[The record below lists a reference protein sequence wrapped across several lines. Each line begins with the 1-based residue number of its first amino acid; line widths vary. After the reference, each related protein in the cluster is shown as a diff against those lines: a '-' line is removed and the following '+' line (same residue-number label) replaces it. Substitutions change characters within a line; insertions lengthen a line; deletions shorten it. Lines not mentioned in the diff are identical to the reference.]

1 MKKDL
6 GVLEAVFPMPVLMI
20 GTYNEDGSVN
30 VMTAAWG
37 QICDY
42 KQVALFL
49 DEGHK
54 TAENIARTRA
64 FTVALADRAHMAA
77 ADFFGTV
84 SGRKMPD
91 KFARSGYTAVKS
103 RYVNAPVIEE
113 FPLVMECE
121 LADVLKKGSFFC
133 VVGQIVNTAAEEV
146 ALDGKGKVDV
156 TKLDALVFD
165 PFRHGYYTVGEK
177 AGQAFTEQKAMQDAA
192 AGK

>member
-20 GTYNEDGSVN
+20 ATYNEDGTVN

-37 QICDY
+37 QVCDY
-42 KQVALFL
+42 KQIALFL

-54 TAENIARTRA
+54 TAENILKTKA
-64 FTVALADRAHMAA
+64 FTVALADRDHMAA

-84 SGRKMPD
+84 SGHKMPD

-113 FPLVMECE
+113 FPVVMECE
-121 LADVLKKGSFFC
+121 LADVIKKGSFFC
-133 VVGQIVNTAAEEV
+133 VVGQILNTAADERV
-146 ALDGKGKVDV
+146 LDAAGKVDV

-165 PFRHGYYTVGEK
+165 TFRHGYYTVGEK
-177 AGQAFTEQKAMQDAA
+177 AGQAFTEQK
-192 AGK
+192 KL